1 MKEIIERD
9 EEKNTCLVARCENCG
24 RLHVYKRERKDGEG
38 CLCCGGGPMRMLGN
52 AIVHENKTSDVKVR
66 VSVEREEL
74 DKLIKDMDRV
84 KTNENNRTKNRNARR
99 RKGARRGWNNS

>member
-66 VSVEREEL
+66 ISVEREEL

-84 KTNENNRTKNRNARR
+84 NWLANETYKKI
-99 RKGARRGWNNS
+99 RKMSKIKIEC

>member
-1 MKEIIERD
+1 
-9 EEKNTCLVARCENCG
+9 
-24 RLHVYKRERKDGEG
+24 
-38 CLCCGGGPMRMLGN
+38 MRMLGN

-66 VSVEREEL
+66 ISVEREEL

-84 KTNENNRTKNRNARR
+84 NWLANETYEKIRK

>member
-1 MKEIIERD
+1 
-9 EEKNTCLVARCENCG
+9 
-24 RLHVYKRERKDGEG
+24 
-38 CLCCGGGPMRMLGN
+38 MRMLGN

-84 KTNENNRTKNRNARR
+84 NWLANETYEKIRKMSKIKLQKKSDETKNWTEKVADRR
-99 RKGARRGWNNS
+99 LEEIGCRI

>member
-1 MKEIIERD
+1 MFVLRWRT
-9 EEKNTCLVARCENCG
+9 NANV
-24 RLHVYKRERKDGEG
+24 
-38 CLCCGGGPMRMLGN
+38 GN

-84 KTNENNRTKNRNARR
+84 NWLANETYEKI
-99 RKGARRGWNNS
+99 RK

>member
-1 MKEIIERD
+1 
-9 EEKNTCLVARCENCG
+9 
-24 RLHVYKRERKDGEG
+24 
-38 CLCCGGGPMRMLGN
+38 MRMLGN

-84 KTNENNRTKNRNARR
+84 NWLANETYEKI
-99 RKGARRGWNNS
+99 RKMSKIKIEC

>member
-1 MKEIIERD
+1 
-9 EEKNTCLVARCENCG
+9 
-24 RLHVYKRERKDGEG
+24 
-38 CLCCGGGPMRMLGN
+38 MRMLGN

-84 KTNENNRTKNRNARR
+84 NWLANETYEKI
-99 RKGARRGWNNS
+99 RKMSKIKI

>member
-1 MKEIIERD
+1 MKIAEDCMYIK
-9 EEKNTCLVARCENCG
+9 EKEKMEKDVCVAVADNA
-24 RLHVYKRERKDGEG
+24 
-38 CLCCGGGPMRMLGN
+38 MLGN

-84 KTNENNRTKNRNARR
+84 NWLANETYEKI
-99 RKGARRGWNNS
+99 RKMSKIKIEC